1 MLPELRDVLIAR
13 IAEVA
18 PHLAAADFG
27 VGVGFWTERVDFNR
41 DSPLDYRDWALVNG
55 FEGHVI
61 GEIIADLADGIGA
74 DLLASLS
81 KHRLR
86 VDPPDTLTGEGHA
99 YGLIAEL
106 KSREDGA
113 IEGADVLVTQL
124 RFAIEGGI
132 YRYDPA
138 SPVPEAPGDD
148 DV

>member
-1 MLPELRDVLIAR
+1 MLPELRNVLIDR
-13 IAEVA
+13 IVEVA
-18 PHLAAADFG
+18 PHLAETDFG
-27 VGVGFWTERVDFNR
+27 MGVGFWTERVDFNQ
-41 DSPLDYRDWALVNG
+41 DSPLDYQDWTLVDG

-81 KHRLR
+81 QRRLR
-86 VDPPDTLTGEGHA
+86 VDPIGESHA

-113 IEGADVLVTQL
+113 IDGADVLVTQL
-124 RFAIEGGI
+124 RFAIRGGI
-132 YRYDPA
+132 YRFDPA
-138 SPVPEAPGDD
+138 QPVPEPLGDD